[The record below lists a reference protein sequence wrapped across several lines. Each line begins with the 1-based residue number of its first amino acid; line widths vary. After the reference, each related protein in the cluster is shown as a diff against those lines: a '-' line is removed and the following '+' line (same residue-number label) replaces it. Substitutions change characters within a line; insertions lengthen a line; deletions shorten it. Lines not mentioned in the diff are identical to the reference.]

1 MKNLS
6 INNEPIIRVADTEVT
21 ELISKGYIYRSK
33 VEYKAQCAGIT
44 VEEWISRPRLEVNKN
59 V

>member
-6 INNEPIIRVADTEVT
+6 INNEPIIRVADTEVA

-33 VEYKAQCAGIT
+33 VEYKAQCAGMT
-44 VEEWISRPRLEVNKN
+44 VEEWISQPRLEEKET
-59 V
+59 

>member
-21 ELISKGYIYRSK
+21 ELINKGYIYRSK

-44 VEEWISRPRLEVNKN
+44 VEEWLNRPRLKEEK
-59 V
+59 

>member
-6 INNEPIIRVADTEVT
+6 LNNEPIIRVTDTEVT

-44 VEEWISRPRLEVNKN
+44 VKEWLNRSKLEEEK
-59 V
+59 

>member
-6 INNEPIIRVADTEVT
+6 LNNEPIIRVTDTEVT
-21 ELISKGYIYRSK
+21 ELINKGYIYRSK

-44 VEEWISRPRLEVNKN
+44 VEEWLNRPKLEEEK
-59 V
+59 